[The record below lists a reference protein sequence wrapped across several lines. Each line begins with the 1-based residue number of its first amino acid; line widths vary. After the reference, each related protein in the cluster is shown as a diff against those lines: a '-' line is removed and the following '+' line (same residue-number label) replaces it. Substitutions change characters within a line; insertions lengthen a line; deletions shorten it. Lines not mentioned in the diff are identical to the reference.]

1 MGRVTRRR
9 PSGASLVPW
18 VGLVGALVLVAVAA
32 ALPTLI
38 GWEVY
43 SRTDP
48 ELRHSIDPL
57 HALWEPKWFGPGTI
71 PTVLLAALALI
82 FAVRLSERLPWPAL
96 LAGTFVVGAAWM
108 LALATV
114 DGHDGLE
121 GRLLNPVEYLPT
133 AREMDDVP
141 AALDEWVS
149 RIPLE
154 SEDNWRVHV
163 AGHPPLA
170 TLFFVLLVRLG
181 LGDLQIALVVV
192 ALAATV
198 APAVLVTL
206 RALGVDA
213 VGRRAAP
220 FLALTPAAVFL
231 AVSGDAVFT
240 TAAAWGI
247 AFLALAATASSTPR
261 MLGCAV
267 ASGLFLG
274 ALVMMSYGMPL
285 VGVLAVA
292 VLVAARSWRPLPVV
306 ALAALAVVL
315 AFVPFGFSWWEAFPV
330 LRERYWDGIASE
342 RPGAYWTWANLACLL
357 LAAGPVLGSGVAVLL
372 TRLRQVR
379 GGPDRVPVL
388 LAGAAVL
395 MVVLATS
402 SQMSRAETER
412 IWLPFMP
419 WLTLSLALLPD
430 RWLRP
435 ALALQLVTAL
445 LVEHLLYLSW

>member
-1 MGRVTRRR
+1 MLRTTT
-9 PSGASLVPW
+9 SGARLAPW
-18 VGLVGALVLVAVAA
+18 AGLAGALVLVATAVWLP
-32 ALPTLI
+32 ALL

-43 SRTDP
+43 SRKERLP
-48 ELRHSIDPL
+48 NEIDPL

-71 PTVLLAALALI
+71 PALLLAVLGLVLA
-82 FAVRLSERLPWPAL
+82 ARLADRLPWRAL
-96 LAGTFVVGAAWM
+96 LAGSFVVGAAWL

-114 DGHDGLE
+114 DGRDGLE
-121 GRLLNPVEYLPT
+121 GRLVHPYEYLAT
-133 AREMDDVP
+133 ATEMDDVP
-141 AALDEWVS
+141 AALDGWVP
-149 RIPLE
+149 RISYE
-154 SEDNWRVHV
+154 AEDNWPVHV

-181 LGDLQIALVVV
+181 LSDLGIALVIV
-192 ALAATV
+192 ALAATI

-206 RALGVDA
+206 RALGA
-213 VGRRAAP
+213 EAAGRRAVP

-231 AVSGDAVFT
+231 AVSGDAVFA
-240 TAAAWGI
+240 TAGAWGI
-247 AFLALAATASSTPR
+247 ALLALAATARSTRR
-261 MLGCAV
+261 MLLGA
-267 ASGLFLG
+267 ALAGMLLG

-285 VGVLAVA
+285 MGLLAVA
-292 VLVAARSWRPLPVV
+292 VLVAARSWRPLPVA

-315 AFVPFGFSWWEAFPV
+315 VFVPFGFSWWEAFPV
-330 LRERYWDGIASE
+330 LRDRYWEGVASD
-342 RPGAYWTWANLACLL
+342 RPGDYWTWANLACLL
-357 LAAGPVLGSGVAVLL
+357 LAAGPLLGSGIAVLL

-388 LAGAAVL
+388 LAGSAAL
-395 MVVLATS
+395 MVLVATS

-419 WLTLSLALLPD
+419 WLTVSLALLPD

-435 ALALQLVTAL
+435 ALAVQLLTAL

>member
-1 MGRVTRRR
+1 MGRVNRRR
-9 PSGASLVPW
+9 PSGTAVAPW
-18 VGLVGALVLVAVAA
+18 AGLVGALLLVTIAA
-32 ALPTLI
+32 ALPTLV

-43 SRTDP
+43 TRTDP
-48 ELRHSIDPL
+48 ELYHSIDPL

-71 PTVLLAALALI
+71 PAVLLAGLALVL
-82 FAVRLSERLPWPAL
+82 AARLAERLPWPAL
-96 LAGTFVVGAAWM
+96 LAGTFVAGAAWM

-114 DGHDGLE
+114 DGRDGLG
-121 GRLLNPVEYLPT
+121 GRLLEPVEYLQT
-133 AREMDDVP
+133 AQEMDDVP

-149 RIPLE
+149 RIPIDA
-154 SEDNWRVHV
+154 EDNWKVHV

-181 LGDLQIALVVV
+181 LGDQQIALVVV
-192 ALAATV
+192 GLAATI

-206 RALGVDA
+206 RALGA
-213 VGRRAAP
+213 EAAGRRAAP
-220 FLALTPAAVFL
+220 FLAFTPAAVFL

-247 AFLALAATASSTPR
+247 AFLALAATASSTRR
-261 MLGCAV
+261 MLGCSV
-267 ASGLFLG
+267 VSGLLLG
-274 ALVMMSYGMPL
+274 TLVMMSYGMPL
-285 VGVLAVA
+285 LGVLAVA

-306 ALAALAVVL
+306 ALVALAVVL
-315 AFVPFGFSWWEAFPV
+315 VLVPFGFSWWEAFPV
-330 LRERYWDGIASE
+330 LRERYYDGIASD
-342 RPGAYWTWANLACLL
+342 RPGEYWTWANLACLL

-388 LAGAAVL
+388 LAGAGVL
-395 MVVLATS
+395 MVVLATL

-419 WLTLSLALLPD
+419 WLTVSLVLLPD

-435 ALALQLVTAL
+435 ALALQLVTAV